1 MDVSR
6 TDRED
11 LVRQIFS
18 QFFGAGHDAQVKF
31 IEHLVSLLGIFLVGL
46 QVLIFESLLLLSRLV
61 FVTKYRREVFTK
73 EILADLRNTFDSVCQ
88 DFESELVEFDGENDH
103 VHLLVTYPPK
113 VLVAKL
119 VNSLKGVSSRMIRR
133 MGHESIQK
141 QLWKGA
147 LWSPSYF
154 AASCGGAPLSIIK
167 QYIEQ
172 QNMPQ

>member
-1 MDVSR
+1 MKIHELQAVIEAILFASGEPLPIEKIAEALEIDVAAAR
-6 TDRED
+6 QLLENLAERMKEEDR
-11 LVRQIFS
+11 
-18 QFFGAGHDAQVKF
+18 
-31 IEHLVSLLGIFLVGL
+31 GI
-46 QVLIFESLLLLSRLV
+46 
-61 FVTKYRREVFTK
+61 
-73 EILADLRNTFDSVCQ
+73 
-88 DFESELVEFDGENDH
+88 ELVELDGENDH

-113 VLVAKL
+113 VSVAKL

-133 MGHESIQK
+133 MGHESIQN

-172 QNMPQ
+172 QNTPQ